1 MLDYRYYSR
10 CSSCYSYLKPV
21 FVFFLGGSSVSAMP
35 AFPLLTWRWRMW
47 IWTSVR
53 SVVSAV
59 KIVDQA
65 YRMTFVIVFSCTRQ
79 VCQTGRLRSCFWK
92 PRYSRRQK
100 WVQKAQHTFWIY
112 AIFCSLCDSDLV
124 QWQGS
129 YCCDGD
135 EHGPYIREPVDTE
148 WCTTNMRSWRRSTWW
163 PAPIVWCREGT
174 GSISREEVYLRCYLI
189 RATTGIFGARVQ

>member
-1 MLDYRYYSR
+1 
-10 CSSCYSYLKPV
+10 
-21 FVFFLGGSSVSAMP
+21 MP

-135 EHGPYIREPVDTE
+135 EHGPYQGTCRYRMVHNEHEELETIYLVTSPNSVVQRR
-148 WCTTNMRSWRRSTWW
+148 NRINFARRSLPTVLFDQGNYGD
-163 PAPIVWCREGT
+163 I
-174 GSISREEVYLRCYLI
+174 
-189 RATTGIFGARVQ
+189 